1 MKKYQVIDPYLDF
14 VVDEFSTMEKAE
26 KFINKCVNWD
36 KKHPQGYIPSY
47 KIEKRMQTEES

>member
-14 VVDEFSTMEKAE
+14 VVDEFSTMEEAE

-36 KKHPQGYIPSY
+36 KKHPQGYTPSY